1 MAITQERPPAAA
13 LSREELDYARTG
25 PDTLAGRYMRMF
37 WQPVHIADQLAAGR
51 AKPIR
56 IMSEDFT
63 LYRGQSGTAHV
74 VAFRCAHRGTQLSTG
89 WVEGDNLR
97 CFYHGWMYD
106 GNGQCVEQPAEPE
119 PFCSRIKIRS
129 YPTQEYLGLIWAYL
143 GEGEPPPLRRI
154 AQVEQETE
162 TGIRVLRGGRI
173 APYNYAN
180 IMENDPAHVPFV
192 HRETQ
197 FFADLPRVSAEEMAY
212 GSKETVTFAN
222 RVGYVHRIMP
232 AGRLFVTPIQ
242 EGGWTENFIFQVP
255 VDDESHLGFGIQ
267 FNHLNSADSVPA
279 FRARIEAQ
287 IANAL
292 RGNLA
297 EIAERVLRGEVGLED
312 FKDHPNLINL
322 QDLVSQ
328 LGQGVIRDINAERL
342 GRADAGVVML
352 RKLWERELRALA
364 EGRATKSWP
373 IPERIELTPD
383 YHG

>member
-1 MAITQERPPAAA
+1 VRRAT
-13 LSREELDYARTG
+13 
-25 PDTLAGRYMRMF
+25 
-37 WQPVHIADQLAAGR
+37 GR
-51 AKPIR
+51 AGAV
-56 IMSEDFT
+56 
-63 LYRGQSGTAHV
+63 LQSH
-74 VAFRCAHRGTQLSTG
+74 Q
-89 WVEGDNLR
+89 
-97 CFYHGWMYD
+97 
-106 GNGQCVEQPAEPE
+106 
-119 PFCSRIKIRS
+119 
-129 YPTQEYLGLIWAYL
+129 
-143 GEGEPPPLRRI
+143 
-154 AQVEQETE
+154 QETE
-162 TGIRVLRGGRI
+162 TDIRVLRGGRI

-197 FFADLPRVSAEEMAY
+197 FFTDLPRVSAEEMEY
-212 GSKETVTFAN
+212 GSKETVTFSN

-242 EGGWTENFIFQVP
+242 ERGWTENFIFQVP

-267 FNHLNSADSVPA
+267 FNHLKSADAVPA

-297 EIAERVLRGEVGLED
+297 EIAERVLRGEVGLEE
-312 FKDHPNLINL
+312 FKDHPNLVNL

-328 LGQGVIRDINAERL
+328 LGQGIIRDINAERL
-342 GRADAGVVML
+342 GRADSGVVML

-364 EGRATKSWP
+364 EGRATTPWP